1 MTWKEIVNLYRAVA
15 WLTKEGV
22 IWVLVFAFV
31 DRRDFWNRVGE
42 AAAYFLLLS
51 VGLGLVYGALCEDL
65 AAGRIR

>member
-22 IWVLVFAFV
+22 IWMLVFAFV
-31 DRRDFWNRVGE
+31 DRREFWNRVGE
-42 AAAYFLLLS
+42 GLAFLLLS
-51 VGLGLVYGALCEDL
+51 VGLGLVYGALCEEI